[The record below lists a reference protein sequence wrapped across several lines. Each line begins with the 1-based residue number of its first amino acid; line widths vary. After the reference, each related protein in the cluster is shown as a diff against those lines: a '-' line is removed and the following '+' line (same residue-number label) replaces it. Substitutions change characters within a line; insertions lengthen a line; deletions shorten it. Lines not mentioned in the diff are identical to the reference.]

1 MLFHLIASYIWCAR
15 ENNIISF
22 CFAPPAPAPSVLVTC
37 SFLVSSWNV
46 CYAVL
51 TFFLFVCHLF
61 VLVACR
67 LNRMIPIV
75 VGCICDLLLLLLFLF
90 SCSSLFGSRVFN
102 VQTVYYWIDFS
113 DEPHRKKN
121 RWNRV
126 EGLAEWMVTHSHNE
140 QCEQKKSIEQKRQH
154 CNSKKRREKK
164 NEIHLPPFIPRGFTI
179 KRRSD
184 TAIDTFSHKS
194 SVWKQ
199 QI

>member
-37 SFLVSSWNV
+37 IFLVSSWNV

-51 TFFLFVCHLF
+51 IFFLFVCHLF

-67 LNRMIPIV
+67 LNRMISIV

-102 VQTVYYWIDFS
+102 VQTVYYWIDFC
-113 DEPHRKKN
+113 DE
-121 RWNRV
+121 
-126 EGLAEWMVTHSHNE
+126 LY
-140 QCEQKKSIEQKRQH
+140 
-154 CNSKKRREKK
+154 RREKK
-164 NEIHLPPFIPRGFTI
+164 PL
-179 KRRSD
+179 
-184 TAIDTFSHKS
+184 KS
-194 SVWKQ
+194 SGRSSWMNGHTLT
-199 QI
+199 